1 MVLFIYRPSI
11 LYLIKIKT
19 KRGHCT
25 GTGDP
30 WSHILG
36 NTVQVHTVTRQQ
48 RNEWAMRKMV
58 FKLLRWFEVCISGLC
73 CQPRPR
79 PAHTS
84 QPLPLHINRL
94 TQLPVTNIYQHGDLS
109 IITYDL
115 GAVHKWRRHFLGC
128 LTPLGAYV
136 SNSSAFGL
144 PLGASNWRRHLWT
157 ELNQKRS
164 F

>member
-1 MVLFIYRPSI
+1 MSNVEPPPSIWVLIDVKIDELKYPRCISPRAGAGTRELSSSSQAGDHFICAALTKRFHQNIMVLFIYRPSI

-58 FKLLRWFEVCISGLC
+58 FKLPRWGEVCISGLC

-79 PAHTS
+79 PAHS
-84 QPLPLHINRL
+84 
-94 TQLPVTNIYQHGDLS
+94 
-109 IITYDL
+109 
-115 GAVHKWRRHFLGC
+115 HFLC
-128 LTPLGAYV
+128 ILTD
-136 SNSSAFGL
+136 
-144 PLGASNWRRHLWT
+144 
-157 ELNQKRS
+157 
-164 F
+164 